1 MERTHYNGRLGLEE
15 VGQKVTLLGWVHKW
29 RNLGSIMFIDLR
41 DKTGIV
47 QVMVNTDKITDLP
60 NIRNE
65 YVIQVFGEVAKMHR
79 STPQG

>member
-60 NIRNE
+60 DIRNE
-65 YVIQVFGEVAKMHR
+65 YVIQVFGEVAKKK
-79 STPQG
+79 SKILN